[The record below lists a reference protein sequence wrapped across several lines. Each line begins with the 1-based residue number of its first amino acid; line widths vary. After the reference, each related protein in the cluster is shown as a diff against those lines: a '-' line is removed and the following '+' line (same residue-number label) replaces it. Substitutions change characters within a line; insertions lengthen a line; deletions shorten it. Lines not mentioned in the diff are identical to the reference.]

1 MKDSFNVNDYLPQAP
16 QAKADVAAGYQPTDK
31 RDEVETVINR
41 IESAHACIAPDYSSW
56 VRACYALISEFGE
69 GGRDYFRRISRFW
82 NGKETRTPDKQY
94 DACMKSKNRG
104 GKDVTIATFFELA
117 KQAGVDVT
125 MPHNFPPNPPFPP
138 FPPTP
143 LYETNRSDYTYI
155 YNNEAT
161 NNKKNTTRGEMG
173 ETGENQLPTF
183 AFEVKELLPNMLQEV
198 VTLTD
203 NPQTADL
210 YLLGSMTTI
219 SSVLPN
225 YYTTYAGDKLEAN
238 MLLDVFG
245 KPTARKGVLGH
256 TIELIE
262 HIHQDIHQDYQKAKE
277 AYQMEL
283 KKSKKEREK
292 QAEMPKEP
300 MPRMKYVG
308 GNITAPTLLRTLAT
322 NKEGILLAETESE
335 TVLNMMKQDYGNYT
349 SIMLKAFHHERLSI
363 HRSTD
368 RENEYIGYP
377 RLSVI
382 LCGTDD
388 SIPQLFRGG
397 DTGLFSR
404 FLHYYLPIKHE
415 WVSPRPT
422 QKDSIS
428 EKFKEL
434 GEEIRNRYYILKNH
448 QPIYFSLTE
457 EQWNKFD
464 REFTNIKQQI
474 LSLYGE
480 NLGSNVHRLGVST
493 IRMAMI
499 MAMLRFTM
507 YELADVNKIQC
518 TDDDLNAALQI
529 AQALLP
535 HITKIYKMAF
545 PQRDN
550 QQTDYRL
557 KALANMK
564 EVFTTGEFAQA
575 LTLLNDKA
583 RADKSLDYLQKQ
595 KRIEKI
601 GRGKYKKL

>member
-1 MKDSFNVNDYLPQAP
+1 MKSVFKVNNYLPQAP
-16 QAKADVAAGYQPTDK
+16 KANADVAAGYQPTDK
-31 RDEVETVINR
+31 RNDVETVINR
-41 IESAHACIAPDYSSW
+41 IESAHACIAPDYNSW

-82 NGKETRTPDKQY
+82 QGKETRTPDKQF
-94 DACMKSKNRG
+94 DECLKSENRG
-104 GKDVTIATFFELA
+104 GGDVTIATFFGLA
-117 KQAGVDVT
+117 KQAGVDVA
-125 MPHNFPPNPPFPP
+125 MPHSFPKNPPFPP

-143 LYETNRSDYTYI
+143 FYETNSSNYTYL
-155 YNNEAT
+155 YNSNVT
-161 NNKKNTTRGEMG
+161 FDNTPQGEMG
-173 ETGENQLPTF
+173 ELGENQLPTF
-183 AFEVKELLPNMLQEV
+183 AFALKELLPSILQQV
-198 VTLTD
+198 VSLTE
-203 NPQTADL
+203 NSQTADL

-225 YYTTYAGDKLEAN
+225 YYTTYAGDRLEAN

-256 TIELIE
+256 TTGLIE
-262 HIHQDIHQDYQKAKE
+262 HIHQDIYQDYLKAKE
-277 AYQMEL
+277 AYQQEL

-292 QAEMPKEP
+292 QAETPKEP
-300 MPRMKYVG
+300 MPKMKYVG

-349 SIMLKAFHHERLSI
+349 SILLKAFHHERASI
-363 HRSTD
+363 HRSTE
-368 RENEYIGYP
+368 RENEYVAFP

-388 SIPQLFRGG
+388 SVPQFFRGG

-404 FLHYYLPIKHE
+404 FLHYYLPMNHE

-422 QKDSIS
+422 QKEAIA

-448 QPIYFSLTE
+448 QPIFFSLTN
-457 EQWNKFD
+457 EQWDRFD
-464 REFTNIKQQI
+464 KEFAGIKQQM
-474 LSLYGE
+474 LSLCGE

-499 MAMLRFTM
+499 MAMLRFPM
-507 YELADVNKIQC
+507 YDLADVNEIQC
-518 TDDDLNAALQI
+518 TDDDINAALHI
-529 AQALLP
+529 AKALLP

-545 PQRDN
+545 PQRN
-550 QQTDYRL
+550 VQHTDFRL
-557 KALANMK
+557 KALASMN
-564 EVFTTGEFAQA
+564 EEFTTAEYNQT
-575 LTLLNDKA
+575 LILLNDNA
-583 RADKSLDYLQKQ
+583 RADKSLEYLLKQ